1 VLCGIAYN
9 GNEKWDSVVAA
20 KIEGELL
27 IHPKDKMEYWNC
39 GVIIIIRGLNMVEE
53 LRLLPCLFGGRIEKF
68 SFEVR
73 HR

>member
-9 GNEKWDSVVAA
+9 SNEKWDSVVAA

-39 GVIIIIRGLNMVEE
+39 GVIIIISGVNMAEE
-53 LRLLPCLFGGRIEKF
+53 LCLLPGLFGGRIEKL
-68 SFEVR
+68 SFEVG